1 MITKHCMIYD
11 LLHILVKIQIGIY
24 NKPNSK
30 NETCDRHFLLES
42 FKIYVSLHSIIKSIY
57 FQRKAKVFLILLK
70 KT

>member
-30 NETCDRHFLLES
+30 KETYDRHFS
-42 FKIYVSLHSIIKSIY
+42 FKIVSLNSIINQYTSKGKQKCS
-57 FQRKAKVFLILLK
+57 
-70 KT
+70 